1 MTIQP
6 IPQPADVRPPLAPV
20 ADDRWSRWA
29 ATGAEHDR
37 TMHRRTVLIAAIIG
51 ASLAV
56 WGTMAL
62 VIR

>member
-1 MTIQP
+1 MTTQP
-6 IPQPADVRPPLAPV
+6 IPQPADVRSNIAPV

-29 ATGAEHDR
+29 AAGAEHDR

-51 ASLAV
+51 ASLVV